1 LLRGIFKYV
10 KHSITFRKNKV
21 IFLKRTKLIQNRTVH
36 RQIAQRNDARAKNN
50 SVGQKEDQKI
60 FSKKGVTEN
69 YRDLF
74 YGLFFSIHFVFV
86 KCVLSS
92 FYRAEVSQ
100 KLLLR
105 DPDPFTYYVLSPFYR
120 SEVT

>member
-10 KHSITFRKNKV
+10 KQLITFRKKKA

-60 FSKKGVTEN
+60 FRKKGVTEN

-74 YGLFFSIHFVFV
+74 LWLVFFH
-86 KCVLSS
+86 
-92 FYRAEVSQ
+92 
-100 KLLLR
+100 
-105 DPDPFTYYVLSPFYR
+105 
-120 SEVT
+120 